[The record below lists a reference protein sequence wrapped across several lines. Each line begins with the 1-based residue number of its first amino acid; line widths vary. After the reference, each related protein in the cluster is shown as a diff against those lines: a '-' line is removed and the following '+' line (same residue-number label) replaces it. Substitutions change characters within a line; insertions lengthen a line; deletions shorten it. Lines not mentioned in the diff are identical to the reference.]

1 MYIKIDNIN
10 KAISFVLLQLLN
22 YIRFI
27 DFF

>member
-10 KAISFVLLQLLN
+10 KAISFVLLQLLD